1 MANFQQSGVRG
12 WGGGEEIDA
21 AGSLITF
28 IGGGCEGGRGRAG
41 RREYKFILVLN
52 AACMHVALHY
62 VSLSHIS
69 VLLLQPLS
77 I

>member
-1 MANFQQSGVRG
+1 LGVRG
-12 WGGGEEIDA
+12 WGRGG
-21 AGSLITF
+21 GGNRRSWPPLSHL
-28 IGGGCEGGRGRAG
+28 GGGCEGGRGRAG
-41 RREYKFILVLN
+41 RGENNFVLVLN
-52 AACMHVALHY
+52 VACMHVVLHY

>member
-1 MANFQQSGVRG
+1 MGDGRG
-12 WGGGEEIDA
+12 GQLA
-21 AGSLITF
+21 SLITF
-28 IGGGCEGGRGRAG
+28 IGGGCEGGAG
-41 RREYKFILVLN
+41 RSENKFVLVLN
-52 AACMHVALHY
+52 AACMNVVLHY